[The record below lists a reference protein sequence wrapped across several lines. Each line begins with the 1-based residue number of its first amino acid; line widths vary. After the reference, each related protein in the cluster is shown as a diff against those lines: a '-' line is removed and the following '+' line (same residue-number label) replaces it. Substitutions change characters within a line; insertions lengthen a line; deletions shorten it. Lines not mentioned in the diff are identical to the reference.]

1 VEQPTKRL
9 TTRIPVRQRRWLGE
23 EAERRGV
30 SLSALLVSIID
41 AAAAPEPGPDT
52 TTEGG

>member
-1 VEQPTKRL
+1 VEQPTTRL
-9 TTRIPVRQRRWLGE
+9 TTRIPVRQRRWLHE
-23 EAERRGV
+23 EAKARGV

-41 AAAAPEPGPDT
+41 AAAAPEPDT